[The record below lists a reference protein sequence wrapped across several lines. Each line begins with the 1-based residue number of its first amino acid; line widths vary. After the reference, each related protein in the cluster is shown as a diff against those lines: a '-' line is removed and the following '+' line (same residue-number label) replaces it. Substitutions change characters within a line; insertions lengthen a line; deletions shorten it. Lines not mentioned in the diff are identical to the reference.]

1 MTWTLIIILILV
13 GFLFLLLEILV
24 LPGTNIAGILGFV
37 LIGIGVYFAFRIGT
51 TAGVITLGG
60 SVVLSV
66 VFLMLVLKSK
76 TWKKLT
82 LKSEIDSK
90 VNVIDESQVKV
101 GDTGLTVSR
110 LAPAGKAMFKNDYFE
125 VHTQGEFI
133 DPDTEIIV
141 TKVDFNKI
149 YVKLK
154 TNT

>member
-1 MTWTLIIILILV
+1 
-13 GFLFLLLEILV
+13 
-24 LPGTNIAGILGFV
+24 
-37 LIGIGVYFAFRIGT
+37 
-51 TAGVITLGG
+51 VITLGG

>member
-37 LIGIGVYFAFRIGT
+37 LIGIGVYFAFKIGT
-51 TAGVITLGG
+51 TEGVITLSA
-60 SVVLSV
+60 SVVCSV
-66 VFLMLVLKSK
+66 AFLYIVLKSN

-90 VNVIDESQVKV
+90 VNVIDESKVKR
-101 GDTGLTVSR
+101 GDAGITVSR
-110 LAPAGKAMFKNDYFE
+110 LAPAGKAMINNEYFE
-125 VHTQGEFI
+125 VHTIGEFI
-133 DPDTEIIV
+133 DPDTDIVV

-154 TNT
+154 K